1 MSKNIQY
8 INKDF
13 SSLKSKLID
22 FAKIYYPT
30 SYNDFS
36 ENSPGMMLIE
46 MAAYVGDI
54 LSYYQEN
61 QIQENFLQFSKQRKN
76 LLEQSYL
83 YGYRPQVT
91 TVSNVLVD
99 VYQIVPAQNISGT
112 ISPDYNYSLIIEE
125 GAQLQSSQNN
135 QIKFI
140 IEDKIDLSVNTPS
153 SPLDISVYSLNISQ
167 EPDFYL
173 LKKQVKAYSANIKET
188 QIIFNNPEKFKTI
201 TISDDRIIKIL
212 EARDSD
218 NNIWYEVPYLAQDTI
233 YDKIENENLPST
245 PYLLKLKKVPRRFV
259 SRFKSDS
266 KLEIQFGSGISSNAD
281 EEIIPN
287 FENIGLGLPYGI
299 NKLDVAYDP
308 SNFLYTNTY
317 GLSPSNT
324 TLTFKYLVGG
334 GIESNVNSNTINI
347 LSSGDISFKGTVDSM
362 ISNNILN
369 SLSFNNESSAI
380 GGSNGDDN
388 EILKQK
394 ILASYPTQLRAVTL
408 NDYIIRSLSL
418 PPEYGLVFKV
428 YIVKDNIDGNLLSLY
443 LLSKDINGNF
453 SIADNS
459 LKNNLKTYLN
469 EFKTL
474 TDSINIK
481 DAFVIN
487 IGVDFDIVLKPNYNN
502 KEVLK
507 KCISAISDYLHNNK
521 MNINQPI
528 ILSDLYSIVDNV
540 EGVQTV
546 KNIEIK
552 NKSNELDGYSKYVYD
567 IKSATNNNIIYPSL
581 DPSIFEVKY
590 PTDIQGRCT
599 SF

>member
-173 LKKQVKAYSANIKET
+173 LKK
-188 QIIFNNPEKFKTI
+188 
-201 TISDDRIIKIL
+201 
-212 EARDSD
+212 
-218 NNIWYEVPYLAQDTI
+218 
-233 YDKIENENLPST
+233 
-245 PYLLKLKKVPRRFV
+245 
-259 SRFKSDS
+259 
-266 KLEIQFGSGISSNAD
+266 
-281 EEIIPN
+281 
-287 FENIGLGLPYGI
+287 
-299 NKLDVAYDP
+299 
-308 SNFLYTNTY
+308 FL
-317 GLSPSNT
+317 
-324 TLTFKYLVGG
+324 
-334 GIESNVNSNTINI
+334 
-347 LSSGDISFKGTVDSM
+347 
-362 ISNNILN
+362 
-369 SLSFNNESSAI
+369 
-380 GGSNGDDN
+380 
-388 EILKQK
+388 
-394 ILASYPTQLRAVTL
+394 
-408 NDYIIRSLSL
+408 
-418 PPEYGLVFKV
+418 
-428 YIVKDNIDGNLLSLY
+428 
-443 LLSKDINGNF
+443 
-453 SIADNS
+453 
-459 LKNNLKTYLN
+459 
-469 EFKTL
+469 
-474 TDSINIK
+474 
-481 DAFVIN
+481 
-487 IGVDFDIVLKPNYNN
+487 
-502 KEVLK
+502 
-507 KCISAISDYLHNNK
+507 CI
-521 MNINQPI
+521 
-528 ILSDLYSIVDNV
+528 
-540 EGVQTV
+540 
-546 KNIEIK
+546 
-552 NKSNELDGYSKYVYD
+552 
-567 IKSATNNNIIYPSL
+567 
-581 DPSIFEVKY
+581 
-590 PTDIQGRCT
+590 
-599 SF
+599 